1 MIDDLLL
8 RGVVTA
14 LFVATAVM
22 FAIASWVHRRTAG
35 YVVSGAL
42 HIVMAVAMIAM
53 AWPQGAALPPTG
65 PMVFFLL
72 AAVYFVVVVFAQAG
86 HRLAN
91 AYHAAMM
98 LAMAWMYAVMSGD
111 LAPAPAEGSV
121 PAGGHGG
128 LRDRRGGLAVR
139 VLRRPAWRA
148 RQTHDLVLR
157 DRRPGHHGRRH
168 GDHVRG
174 DALSCAVRPP
184 SRRWATDAPGD
195 GRVTRSAA
203 GRSRVVAARGR
214 ARAVTTPHA
223 ARPAPRTPPRAG
235 SAGDSSP
242 VPA

>member
-1 MIDDLLL
+1 MIDALLL

-53 AWPQGAALPPTG
+53 AWPQSAALPTTG

-72 AAVYFVVVVFAQAG
+72 ATVYFVIVVFAQAG
-86 HRLAN
+86 HRMAN

-98 LAMAWMYAVMSGD
+98 LAMAWMYAVMSGN

-128 LRDRRGGLAVR
+128 HHHAGHAMPDVDMAPPSAATPPFVTALNWVFTIGFVIAAVVWLYVYFASRRGEPA
-139 VLRRPAWRA
+139 RPTTWFFGIAG
-148 RQTHDLVLR
+148 Q
-157 DRRPGHHGRRH
+157 
-168 GDHVRG
+168 
-174 DALSCAVRPP
+174 
-184 SRRWATDAPGD
+184 
-195 GRVTRSAA
+195 VTMAA
-203 GRSRVVAARGR
+203 GMAIMF
-214 ARAVTTPHA
+214 AVML
-223 ARPAPRTPPRAG
+223 
-235 SAGDSSP
+235 
-242 VPA
+242 

>member
-53 AWPQGAALPPTG
+53 SWPQSAALPTTG

-72 AAVYFVVVVFAQAG
+72 ATVYFVIVVFAQAG

-128 LRDRRGGLAVR
+128 HHHGGHPMPDVDMASPSAATPPFVTGLNWVFTVGFAIAAVVWLYVYFASRRGEPA
-139 VLRRPAWRA
+139 RPTTWFFGIAG
-148 RQTHDLVLR
+148 Q
-157 DRRPGHHGRRH
+157 
-168 GDHVRG
+168 
-174 DALSCAVRPP
+174 
-184 SRRWATDAPGD
+184 
-195 GRVTRSAA
+195 VTMAA
-203 GRSRVVAARGR
+203 GMAIMF
-214 ARAVTTPHA
+214 AVML
-223 ARPAPRTPPRAG
+223 
-235 SAGDSSP
+235 
-242 VPA
+242 

>member
-53 AWPQGAALPPTG
+53 SWPQSAALPTTG

-72 AAVYFVVVVFAQAG
+72 ATVYFVIVVFAQAG
-86 HRLAN
+86 HRMAN

-128 LRDRRGGLAVR
+128 HHHGGHAMADVDMASPSAATPPFVTGLNWVFTVGFAIAAVVWLYVYFASRRGEPA
-139 VLRRPAWRA
+139 RPTTRFFGIAG
-148 RQTHDLVLR
+148 Q
-157 DRRPGHHGRRH
+157 
-168 GDHVRG
+168 
-174 DALSCAVRPP
+174 
-184 SRRWATDAPGD
+184 
-195 GRVTRSAA
+195 VTMAA
-203 GRSRVVAARGR
+203 GMAIMF
-214 ARAVTTPHA
+214 AVM
-223 ARPAPRTPPRAG
+223 R
-235 SAGDSSP
+235 
-242 VPA
+242 

>member
-22 FAIASWVHRRTAG
+22 FAIASWVHRRTVA

-53 AWPQGAALPPTG
+53 AWPQGAALPTTG

-98 LAMAWMYAVMSGD
+98 LAMAWMYAVMSGG

-128 LRDRRGGLAVR
+128 HHHGGHAMPDVDIASPNSATPPFVTALNWVFTIGFAVAAVVWLYVYFASRRGEPA
-139 VLRRPAWRA
+139 RPTTWFFGIAG
-148 RQTHDLVLR
+148 Q
-157 DRRPGHHGRRH
+157 
-168 GDHVRG
+168 
-174 DALSCAVRPP
+174 
-184 SRRWATDAPGD
+184 
-195 GRVTRSAA
+195 VTMAA
-203 GRSRVVAARGR
+203 GMAIMF
-214 ARAVTTPHA
+214 AVML
-223 ARPAPRTPPRAG
+223 
-235 SAGDSSP
+235 
-242 VPA
+242 